1 MTTNINPSR
10 KSVSNLKSGAGLVTL
25 ALGGCLLASATP
37 VNAQVAPPPE
47 PPKWETSA
55 AAGFTLT
62 DGNSDSILFTGD
74 IRTERKW
81 SQDEL
86 RLRAEGAYGENEDV
100 KNNEL
105 ARGTAQWDH
114 LFTERFYGFLRFEA
128 LHDAIA
134 DVEYRL
140 TLTAGPG
147 YYFIKNDRMLLSAEA
162 GPGFIQEK
170 LGSGEDSY
178 MTLRAAERFQY
189 KISDHARVFQSLEYL
204 PQVDDFDN
212 YLLNFEAGVEAD
224 ITKQVALRVTF
235 QDTYDNQPA
244 EGRERNDIKLISSI
258 VWKFF

>member
-1 MTTNINPSR
+1 M
-10 KSVSNLKSGAGLVTL
+10 L

-37 VNAQVAPPPE
+37 AGAQAVEPTE

-55 AAGFTLT
+55 ALGFTLT

-81 SQDEL
+81 SHDEI
-86 RLRAEGAYGENEDV
+86 RLRAEGAYGESEDV
-100 KNNEL
+100 KNNEM

-114 LFTERFYGFLRFEA
+114 LFTERFYSFLRFEA

-140 TLTAGPG
+140 TLSGGPG
-147 YYFIKNDRMLLSAEA
+147 YYFIKNDRTLLSAEV
-162 GPGFIQEK
+162 GPGFIHEK
-170 LGSGEDSY
+170 LGSGEDDY
-178 MTLRAAERFQY
+178 ITLRAGERFQY
-189 KISDHARVFQSLEYL
+189 KISDRARFFQSLEYL
-204 PQVDDFDN
+204 PQIDDFEN

-224 ITKQVALRVTF
+224 ITKKVALRVTF

-258 VWKFF
+258 AWKF